1 MEEAMRQSLAVV
13 ALLAGAC
20 EPGWSVQGH
29 VRDVGFAGVR
39 GADVALSCPGQQDLA
54 ATTDQIGAFQLRG
67 RGPGP
72 ALDCA
77 IVVAAPAFVR
87 SRFPLAQAC
96 EDAREDLP
104 RRCEVALVNAVL
116 SRR

>member
-1 MEEAMRQSLAVV
+1 MRRSFAVV
-13 ALLAGAC
+13 ALLASAC
-20 EPGWSVQGH
+20 ERGWSVQGH
-29 VRDVGFAGVR
+29 VRDAGAGAVR
-39 GADVALSCPGQQDLA
+39 GAAVALSCPGQQALA
-54 ATTDQIGAFQLRG
+54 ATTDRDGAFELRG

-77 IVVAAPAFVR
+77 VVVAAPAFLR

-96 EDAREDLP
+96 EAARDDLP
-104 RRCEVALVNAVL
+104 RSCEVALVDAVL

>member
-1 MEEAMRQSLAVV
+1 MRRSFAVV

-20 EPGWSVQGH
+20 DPGWRVQGH
-29 VRDVGFAGVR
+29 VRDAGAGAVR

-54 ATTDQIGAFQLRG
+54 ATTDQDGAFQLAG

-87 SRFPLAQAC
+87 SRFPLARAC
-96 EDAREDLP
+96 EDARDDLP

>member
-1 MEEAMRQSLAVV
+1 MRRSLAVV
-13 ALLAGAC
+13 ALLAAAC

-29 VRDVGFAGVR
+29 VRDAGAGAVR
-39 GADVALSCPGQQDLA
+39 GAGVSLSCPGQQDLA
-54 ATTDQIGAFQLRG
+54 ATTDQDGVFQLRG

-96 EDAREDLP
+96 EDARDDLP
-104 RRCEVALVNAVL
+104 RRCEVALVDAVL